1 MKLGNPELRSRL
13 ASEYV
18 LGTLKGG
25 ARRRFED
32 YLKRDAALRAEVV
45 NWETHLSP
53 LAERLAPVTPHAR
66 VWKKIESRLDS
77 RAAGAEAINTA
88 APLSKKSTG
97 LWESIAFWRN
107 LGLGASGLAAA
118 LLALMFVVKP
128 VDHSPMLTAV
138 LAEDNNV
145 ARAFIEQPKSGM
157 LMVKMVTPW
166 KTMNG
171 MALELWVVPK
181 DGAPRSLGVINDT
194 GETKLVLVGMDEKL
208 SGGLVFAISKEPPGG
223 SPTGQPSPG
232 SVMCK
237 GAIARMPP
245 KLPRSPI

>member
-1 MKLGNPELRSRL
+1 MKLGNPEVRSRL

-18 LGTLKGG
+18 LGTLRGG

-32 YLKRDAALRAEVV
+32 YLKRDAALRADVE

-53 LAERLAPVTPHAR
+53 LAERLNPVDPHSR
-66 VWKKIESRLDS
+66 VWKKIEARLDGS
-77 RAAGAEAINTA
+77 SSAAVA
-88 APLSKKSTG
+88 SKKPG
-97 LWESIAFWRN
+97 LWESLSFWRS
-107 LGLGASGLAAA
+107 LGLGASGVAVA
-118 LLALMFVVKP
+118 LLAAMLTLKP
-128 VDHSPMLTAV
+128 IEQSPILTAV

-145 ARAFIEQPKSGM
+145 ARVFVEQPKPGL

-181 DGAPRSLGVINDT
+181 DGAPRSLGLINDT
-194 GETKLVLVGMDEKL
+194 GETRLVFTGMDEKL
-208 SGGLVFAISKEPPGG
+208 SGGLVFALSKEPPGG
-223 SPTGQPSPG
+223 SPTGQPTG
-232 SVMCK
+232 NVMCK
-237 GAIARMPP
+237 GAIAHMPS